1 MDARIVDEEIRLV
14 KYYPN
19 YKAAMPW
26 YQDLQL
32 CKQVDNRDTPYDL
45 SLLKGMYRYLDKH
58 GELFYIK
65 HKGRLCGDACLQPD
79 GEINI
84 VIAKDFQNK
93 HIGRKVVCEMIKMGK
108 EKDIPKLYAR
118 IYSFNEQSRRMF
130 LNCGFQQIESELY
143 ILPL

>member
-1 MDARIVDEEIRLV
+1 MDARIVDKEIRLV

-19 YKAAMPW
+19 YKAALPW

-65 HKGRLCGDACLQPD
+65 YKGRLCGDACLQPD

-84 VIAKDFQNK
+84 VIANDFQNK
-93 HIGRKVVCEMIKMGK
+93 HIGRRVICEMIKMGK
-108 EKDIPKLYAR
+108 ERGLSKLYAR

-130 LNCGFQQIESELY
+130 LSSGFQQMEAELY
-143 ILPL
+143 ILTL